1 MIQIKDQ
8 LGFDI
13 TFNPS
18 AQRIVSLVPS
28 LTSLCCDLGLGN
40 GIIGKTRYCPNDPRL
55 SKECKEIGGTKKFD
69 IQAILELRP
78 DLIIANKEENPKDA
92 IVELKEY
99 FNVYISE
106 IKNLSDNQRTISDIS
121 KITDSQNLGNRIN
134 DRIQQEMKFYQN
146 LNSNNSKYRV
156 CYLIWKNPIMS
167 VGGDTFIHSLI
178 EAAGWINVCSDMLR
192 YPALTLEEIAQKDP
206 DILLLSDE
214 PYPFASKDQAYFPF
228 PSVLVDAKAF
238 SWYGSKIISSF
249 DYFFSLRNQIK
260 ESL

>member
-1 MIQIKDQ
+1 MQDLGITCFL

-121 KITDSQNLGNRIN
+121 K
-134 DRIQQEMKFYQN
+134 KFYQN
-146 LNSNNSKYRV
+146 LNSNNSKYRI

-167 VGGDTFIHSLI
+167 VGGDTFIHSMI

-192 YPALTLEEIAQKDP
+192 YPALTIEEIAQKDP